1 MSPSNSPVTLCNFQ
15 VCVECITTF
24 YQVLAQL
31 VAFPLMGFKMNF
43 VLFLL
48 INFILALASTSIGIF
63 VGSLVKDPKVAAEL
77 MPALIVPQLLFS
89 GLFISASLIPS
100 FLRWAQY
107 LCSLTYAV
115 RLVLNYEFEDCETQA
130 CDALLESNSVDELPS
145 YVYWIILLSIMT
157 ICRLTAMLVLRN
169 KASF

>member
-1 MSPSNSPVTLCNFQ
+1 
-15 VCVECITTF
+15 
-24 YQVLAQL
+24 
-31 VAFPLMGFKMNF
+31 MNF

-48 INFILALASTSIGIF
+48 VNFTLALASTSIGIF
-63 VGSLVKDPKVAAEL
+63 VGSAVKDPNVASEL

-89 GLFISASLIPS
+89 GLFISATLIPS

-115 RLVLNYEFEDCETQA
+115 RLIVNYEFEDCETEA
-130 CDALLESNSVDELPS
+130 CSVLLESNSVNELPS
-145 YVYWIILLSIMT
+145 YVYWIILISIVA
-157 ICRLTAMLVLRN
+157 ICRLAAIMVLRN

>member
-1 MSPSNSPVTLCNFQ
+1 
-15 VCVECITTF
+15 
-24 YQVLAQL
+24 
-31 VAFPLMGFKMNF
+31 MNF

-48 INFILALASTSIGIF
+48 VNFILALASTSIGIF
-63 VGSLVKDPKVAAEL
+63 VGSSVKDPKVAAEL

-89 GLFISASLIPS
+89 GLFISANLIPG

-115 RLVLNYEFEDCETQA
+115 RLVLNDEFGECETQA
-130 CDALLESNSVDELPS
+130 CSVLLESNSVNELPS
-145 YVYWIILLSIMT
+145 YVYWIILILIMT

>member
-1 MSPSNSPVTLCNFQ
+1 M
-15 VCVECITTF
+15 
-24 YQVLAQL
+24 
-31 VAFPLMGFKMNF
+31 MGFKMNF

-48 INFILALASTSIGIF
+48 VNFILALASTSIGIF
-63 VGSLVKDPKVAAEL
+63 VGSSVKDPKVAAEL

-89 GLFISASLIPS
+89 GLFISATLIPS

-130 CDALLESNSVDELPS
+130 CGVLLESNSVNELPS
-145 YVYWIILLSIMT
+145 YVYWIILILIMT